1 MGSERICLTGQL
13 NNVYMLINYMVMLQ
27 KKEVNTTYTCL
38 CDILSYQSSIFQGD
52 SVKRKRK
59 SLFLIRSSFILK
71 SKSQVRRN
79 LQRKIYQIVA
89 GNYKSYS
96 SGVRNIIVIC

>member
-1 MGSERICLTGQL
+1 
-13 NNVYMLINYMVMLQ
+13 MLINYMVMLQ

-38 CDILSYQSSIFQGD
+38 CDILSEVIRVLFFK
-52 SVKRKRK
+52 VIVLKKKRK

-79 LQRKIYQIVA
+79 LQIKIHQIVA